1 MFKVIQTN
9 QTTIEAIADKV
20 EDMAT
25 APKHYGAGS
34 SCLVIGESSLY
45 MLDST
50 NTWVEM

>member
-34 SCLVIGESSLY
+34 SCLVIENSSVWILGT
-45 MLDST
+45 DKI
-50 NTWVEM
+50 WHQI